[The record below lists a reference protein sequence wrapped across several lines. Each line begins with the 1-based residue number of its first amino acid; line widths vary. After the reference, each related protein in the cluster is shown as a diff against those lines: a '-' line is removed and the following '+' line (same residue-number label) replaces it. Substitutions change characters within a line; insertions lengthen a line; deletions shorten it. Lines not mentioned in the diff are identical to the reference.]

1 VTDVLVISGPAGVGK
16 SVTAFE
22 VSHQL
27 QAADVGH
34 VLIDTDELDRIYPV
48 PDDLA
53 DVTERNLAAMW
64 RTFAEQG
71 ARRLII
77 VGVYLDRAPELE
89 WVRRAIPDA
98 TITCVRLSASD
109 GTLVERVTRR
119 ELGSDRDGQL
129 ERTRRQV
136 VRLEADRR
144 DDITTIATDGRSLD
158 DIAREIL
165 AVWQPA
171 ADEARRNGT

>member
-1 VTDVLVISGPAGVGK
+1 MTDVLVISGPAGVGK
-16 SVTAFE
+16 STTAFE

-27 QAADVGH
+27 QAAGVDH

-64 RTFAEQG
+64 ATFAARG
-71 ARRLII
+71 ARRLIL
-77 VGVYLDRAPELE
+77 VGVYLDRPTELD

-98 TITCVRLSASD
+98 AITCVRLAASD
-109 GTLVERVTRR
+109 ATLVDRVDRR
-119 ELGSDRDGQL
+119 EIGSDRAGQL

-136 VRLEADRR
+136 AAIDADRR
-144 DDITTIATDGRSLD
+144 EGVTVIVTDSLAVEEN
-158 DIAREIL
+158 ARRIL
-165 AVWQPA
+165 AIWPA
-171 ADEARRNGT
+171 ATT

>member
-16 SVTAFE
+16 STTAFE

-27 QAADVGH
+27 QAANVDH

-48 PDDLA
+48 PEDLS

-64 RTFAEQG
+64 GTFAARG
-71 ARRLII
+71 ARRLVL
-77 VGVYLDRAPELE
+77 VGVYLDRPSELG

-98 TITCVRLSASD
+98 AITCVRLAASD
-109 GTLVERVTRR
+109 ATLVDRVDRR
-119 ELGSDRDGQL
+119 EVGSGREQQL

-136 VRLEADRR
+136 AAIDADPRGGVIVI
-144 DDITTIATDGRSLD
+144 DTDGVAVEEN
-158 DIAREIL
+158 ARRIL
-165 AVWQPA
+165 AIWPA
-171 ADEARRNGT
+171 ATA